1 MTRLQPALLLHG
13 HVAVCGP
20 AAADRRLGRTI
31 VRNVTGRHLFDLEP
45 ATGRVT
51 DVTGHHGGSS
61 GSYHSAS
68 YHGAPYPRAGS
79 HHAR

>member
-31 VRNVTGRHLFDLEP
+31 VRNVTGRHLFDVEP
-45 ATGRVT
+45 GMQPNLAGQVGWR
-51 DVTGHHGGSS
+51 
-61 GSYHSAS
+61 
-68 YHGAPYPRAGS
+68 RAG
-79 HHAR
+79 